1 MELIEQLQWR
11 YATKRMNGA
20 KVPKDKLDKILEA
33 IQLSPSS
40 MGFQPYTIYVI
51 ESPDTKKEISSK
63 ASKQPQITE
72 SSHLIVF
79 AAWTSPSL
87 ENVDRY
93 IELIANERS
102 VTLESLTPF
111 RNKIASELQ
120 SKSSE
125 ELVNWTAKQA
135 YIALGTGIAAAAL
148 ERVDA
153 TPMEGFD
160 SNSLDEVLGL
170 KEKGLKSVVL
180 LALGYRNQETDPLVS
195 AKKVRR
201 PKEELF
207 VTI

>member
-20 KVPKDKLDKILEA
+20 KVPTDKLNKILEA

-40 MGFQPYTIYVI
+40 LGFQPYTIYVI
-51 ESPDTKKEISSK
+51 ENPDTKKEIYLK

-87 ENVDRY
+87 ENVDQY
-93 IELIANERS
+93 IQLIANERS
-102 VTLESLTPF
+102 VTLESLAPF
-111 RNKIASELQ
+111 KNKITSELEN
-120 SKSSE
+120 KSSE

-148 ERVDA
+148 EKVDA

-160 SNSLDEVLGL
+160 SNALDEVLGL

>member
-11 YATKRMNGA
+11 YATKRMNGE
-20 KVPKDKLDKILEA
+20 KVPKEKLEKILGA

-51 ESPDTKKEISSK
+51 ENPETKNEIFQK
-63 ASKQPQITE
+63 AAKQPQITE

-79 AAWTSPSL
+79 AAWTNPSL
-87 ENVDRY
+87 ENVDTY
-93 IELIANERS
+93 MQLIADERS
-102 VTLESLTPF
+102 VTLESLAPF
-111 RNKIASELQ
+111 RNKIAAELQ
-120 SKSSE
+120 NKSSE

-135 YIALGTGIAAAAL
+135 YIALGTGVAAAAL
-148 ERVDA
+148 EKIDA

-160 SNSLDEVLGL
+160 SNALDEVLGL
-170 KEKGLKSVVL
+170 KLKGLKSVVL
-180 LALGYRNQETDPLVS
+180 LALGYRNLETDPLVS

>member
-11 YATKRMNGA
+11 YATKRMNGE
-20 KVPKDKLDKILEA
+20 KVPKEKLEKILGA

-51 ESPDTKKEISSK
+51 ENPETKNEIFQK
-63 ASKQPQITE
+63 AAKQPQITE

-79 AAWTSPSL
+79 AAWTNPSL
-87 ENVDRY
+87 ENVDTY
-93 IELIANERS
+93 MQLIADERS
-102 VTLESLTPF
+102 VTLESLAPF
-111 RNKIASELQ
+111 RNKIAAELQ
-120 SKSSE
+120 NKSSE

-135 YIALGTGIAAAAL
+135 YIALGTGVAAAAL
-148 ERVDA
+148 EKIDA

-160 SNSLDEVLGL
+160 SNALDEVLGL
-170 KEKGLKSVVL
+170 KQKGLKSVVL
-180 LALGYRNQETDPLVS
+180 LALGYRNLETDPLVS